1 MKHIKQRTIL
11 ILFLLA
17 LLVPACTNRTSQDT
31 AVQDTSDGVALASE
45 VTGTILPSDATH
57 TAD

>member
-1 MKHIKQRTIL
+1 MKQIKQRTIS

-17 LLVPACTNRTSQDT
+17 LLVSACTNRTSQDT
-31 AVQDTSDGVALASE
+31 VKQDTSDGVALAGE
-45 VTGTILPSDATH
+45 VTGTALPSDATH